1 MHLDG
6 QTFAIAAAFICAIQ
20 ALASFY
26 VWLVQLRDRA
36 VIQLS
41 LSAAAAAAGA
51 ILGASRPHLSMIL
64 THLTAS
70 ALLIIGHALGASAFA
85 RFLGRRVPVS
95 LLVGLSVAS
104 IAIMTFFLFVAPRTE
119 IRIAIYSL
127 SVAFYSLLIAGLLL
141 DVPRGPLRA
150 THWPVGILHLVHAV
164 FAVVQAF
171 SVLVHA
177 RDDVFA
183 PGWIQALWFTQSIAV
198 VTLTF
203 TGLVLM
209 VTQRISLELDRQ
221 ASYDTLTGALN
232 RRAFERFAEAEWSR
246 SVRHDLPLSV
256 LILDLDRFKT
266 LNDAHGHDAG
276 DVWLKAFTEM
286 TTGLLRREDILCRYG
301 GEEFVVL
308 LPQTELEAATFAAD
322 RIRRAVD
329 GLRVEGSSVSG
340 TVSVGVAE
348 KIAGQ
353 ADFKA
358 LLAAA
363 DQALYRAKANGRNRT
378 ST

>member
-6 QTFAIAAAFICAIQ
+6 PTFAFAAAFICAVQ

-36 VIQLS
+36 VIELT
-41 LSAAAAAAGA
+41 LSATAVAIGA
-51 ILGASRPHLSMIL
+51 FLGASRPYLPMVL

-70 ALLIIGHALGASAFA
+70 ALLVIGHALGASAFA
-85 RFLGRRVPVS
+85 RFLGRRVPLSV
-95 LLVGLSVAS
+95 LVGLSA
-104 IAIMTFFLFVAPRTE
+104 AALLFMTFFLFVAPRTE

-127 SVAFYSLLIAGLLL
+127 SVATYSLIIAGLLL

-164 FAVVQAF
+164 FAVIQAF
-171 SVLVHA
+171 SVLVQA
-177 RDDVFA
+177 REDVFA
-183 PGWIQALWFTQSIAV
+183 PGWIQALWFVQSIAV

-246 SVRHDLPLSV
+246 SIRHDLPLSV

-276 DVWLKAFTEM
+276 DTWLKAFTDM
-286 TTGLLRREDILCRYG
+286 TVGLLRREDVLCRYG

-308 LPQTELEAATFAAD
+308 LPQTELEAATYAGD
-322 RIRRAVD
+322 RIRRSVE

-340 TVSVGVAE
+340 TVSIGVAE
-348 KIAGQ
+348 KSQAH

-358 LLAAA
+358 MLSAA
-363 DQALYRAKANGRNRT
+363 DQALYRAKAAGRNRV

>member
-1 MHLDG
+1 MQLDG
-6 QTFAIAAAFICAIQ
+6 QTFAVAAAFICAIQ

-26 VWLVQLRDRA
+26 VWFVQLRDRA
-36 VIQLS
+36 VIELA
-41 LSAAAAAAGA
+41 LGATAVAIGA
-51 ILGASRPHLSMIL
+51 ILGASRPHLPMIL

-70 ALLIIGHALGASAFA
+70 GLLILGHALGASAFS
-85 RFLGRRVPVS
+85 RFLGRRVPGS
-95 LLVGLSVAS
+95 LVFGLTVGAVVVMA
-104 IAIMTFFLFVAPRTE
+104 FFLFVAPRTE
-119 IRIAIYSL
+119 IRIATYSL
-127 SVAFYSLLIAGLLL
+127 SVAVYSLIIAGMLL

-150 THWPVGILHLVHAV
+150 THWPVGILHLIHAV
-164 FAVVQAF
+164 FAVLQAF
-171 SVLVHA
+171 SVLIQA
-177 RDDVFA
+177 REDVFA
-183 PGWIQALWFTQSIAV
+183 PSWVQALWFIQSIAV

-221 ASYDTLTGALN
+221 ASYDTLTGVLN
-232 RRAFERFAEAEWSR
+232 RRAFERLAEAEWSR

-256 LILDLDRFKT
+256 LVLDLDRFKT

-276 DVWLKAFTEM
+276 DVWLKAFTDM

-301 GEEFVVL
+301 GEEFVIL
-308 LPQTELEAATFAAD
+308 LPQTDLEAAMYAAD
-322 RIRRAVD
+322 RIRRAVE
-329 GLRVEGSSVSG
+329 GLRIEDSSVSG

-348 KIAGQ
+348 KTPAQ
-353 ADFKA
+353 ADLKT

-363 DQALYRAKANGRNRT
+363 DEALYRAKAEGRNRV